1 MQSATAGKLGLW
13 IARAEA
19 LMRRMSSFAPVGM
32 AMMVLGL
39 PLAAWAQAPQ
49 EWTATGH
56 SETFPSESAALA
68 AIHALGGRYALA
80 EEIESVSVSPAGDR
94 ITYAY
99 RARPR
104 PQNISEWK
112 YAGQWTI
119 GGPFSSGDEALANA
133 LANLKSEYPQ
143 CGFQSIEVVKDWRLY
158 QSNFGIPTI
167 YLRDLKAEAADG
179 STCSKTW
186 TLQHYKQRAVTCPP
200 LMGLSGEVCVAT
212 QIAHTST
219 ALPPCDPCDQRGNP
233 ISTTT
238 GSKVQ
243 RERDLSLGWF
253 EFYRTLNSSYQS
265 EGGPGRYWT
274 HNLNMRLYG
283 TVAARSVVLSA
294 GGGMMAF
301 QSREAIDGSGATLRT
316 EGADTILS
324 QNDGLYRFNGSGR
337 LYRVQR
343 FAGDTLNIEFDE
355 RKRIARVVHSSGRSV
370 EFGYTGGFGVG
381 ESELAYIKDQGGTLV
396 TYAYDDA
403 GRLVS
408 ATYRDGSARHYLYEN
423 SSLPNALTGIQDESG
438 NRYATYAYN
447 EDGLAISSEHAG
459 SSQTASFQYQSDG
472 STLHT
477 NALGAVER
485 LTFTPANPYRKIASS
500 TTLAGTES
508 WEYAPPTGASSDFR
522 RRVKSHT
529 HRNGRIDLYT
539 YQDLTDPVLGE
550 VRIKRTTE
558 ASNRPEANVT
568 EVWKRRD
575 TNQIVKRVST
585 SRTQTSQYSA
595 RGQLIQESTV
605 TQDGATRTTT
615 YSYCD
620 QINPQQG
627 CPRVGLPL
635 SVDGPMPGTAD
646 TVSYTYYAEDAP
658 GCTSGGTA
666 CIYRKGDLW
675 KTVQA
680 LGNITEVLAYTPD
693 GRPHLVMD
701 PNGLITEYR
710 YTPRGWL
717 ASTAVKGPDDAS
729 SADDRVTAME
739 YLPTGQVSRATAPDG
754 SVVTYEYDAAQRLI
768 KVGDGAGNSIHYT
781 LDAAGNRVHES
792 YRGPDGAVTRME
804 SRVYNGLSQ
813 LVTLADA
820 YANPTDYDYDAAGNQ
835 VSVTS
840 ALGRVDRQEYDS
852 LNRLK
857 RTLQDVGGIG
867 AESRFNYDAEGNVVE
882 VIDPKGLKTTYARN
896 GFGEV
901 VTQTSPD
908 TGVTAFTYD
917 SSGNVLTRTDA
928 RGVTANYSYDALGR
942 TTAVTFSDPA
952 ADIHFVYDQPSAQCA
967 EGERAGIGRIA
978 SMFDP
983 SGRTDYCYS
992 AMGDLVRRVQVVDG
1006 QALTLRYAY
1015 DAAGR
1020 MQSMTYPDG
1029 SLVDYSYDALGQV
1042 SSVGVTPAGGTRE
1055 VLLHGVQT
1063 LPFGPA
1069 KTWTFGN
1076 GRRLDRSYELNYLP
1090 KSISD
1095 ARDGLNVAFGV
1106 DPVGNITSLT
1116 DGGSQGKRAT
1126 LDYDGMGRLTA
1137 FKDAETGVAI
1147 EQYSYD
1153 ATGNR
1158 LSFSNSA
1165 GNQAY
1170 VYAVDN
1176 HRLASVDGIS
1186 RTYDAMGNTLA
1197 IGTEWQYVYDLAGRL
1212 RSAVGASSAQT
1223 TYSHNAAGQRVLKQT
1238 NADKQLQVHGEAGEW
1253 LGSYGVSGIPIQQL
1267 VWMDSTPI
1275 GLIQAGKVFYL
1286 EPDHLGSPRT
1296 VIDPQRDRAV
1306 WRWSLLSEA
1315 FGKDWVAED
1324 PDQDDVAHVLDLR
1337 FPGQRT
1343 EPSSG
1348 LSYNYFRDYD
1358 PNVGRFAQS
1367 DPMGLVAGASTYAY
1381 AGGDPIA
1388 YLDRDGL
1395 QAQRAPVER
1404 VPTPPTRF
1412 MPPAQPPANDPN
1424 FGRGLGGALGALR
1437 ACFSPAGAAILA
1449 GVLIPNTT
1457 SACDT
1462 FDKPP
1467 QCGGDEDDP
1476 CERLYYQVDIP
1487 TCRGVAR
1494 ARGPSAGT
1502 RCYAQ
1507 AAERYAACL
1516 SGRPIPPLDTW
1527 NN

>member
-1 MQSATAGKLGLW
+1 MQSAQ
-13 IARAEA
+13 I
-19 LMRRMSSFAPVGM
+19 SV
-32 AMMVLGL
+32 VLIF
-39 PLAAWAQAPQ
+39 LAAASMTVTARAQAPQ
-49 EWTATGH
+49 AWTATGYANQ
-56 SETFPSESAALA
+56 TFPSEPSALA
-68 AIHALGGRYALA
+68 AIHALGGKYKLA
-80 EEIESVSVSPAGDR
+80 EVVQYMTMSSSDNRV
-94 ITYAY
+94 TYVY
-99 RARPR
+99 QARPR
-104 PQNISEWK
+104 APVAGPWQYRGAGTPSSTKIYSEEESTALVLADHQQN
-112 YAGQWTI
+112 
-119 GGPFSSGDEALANA
+119 
-133 LANLKSEYPQ
+133 YPD
-143 CGFQSIEVVKDWRLY
+143 CGFQSIEVEEDWKL
-158 QSNFGIPTI
+158 FGSALLLPATYTRI
-167 YLRDLKAEAADG
+167 LKLEATNPNRCTRIWRSQQWKERSVA
-179 STCSKTW
+179 
-186 TLQHYKQRAVTCPP
+186 CPEH
-200 LMGLSGEVCVAT
+200 MGFNGEECVA
-212 QIAHTST
+212 QSVAATSGT
-219 ALPPCDPCDQRGNP
+219 SVPCDKCDMRGNP
-233 ISTTT
+233 VSVVT

-243 RERDLSLGWF
+243 REEDLSLGWIDI
-253 EFYRTLNSSYQS
+253 YRTLTSSYQT
-265 EGGPGRYWT
+265 EGGMGGYWT
-274 HNLNMRLYG
+274 HNLNVRKYG
-283 TVAARSVVLSA
+283 DASSMAGVVYPGGSVVSFL
-294 GGGMMAF
+294 
-301 QSREAIDGSGATLRT
+301 SREAIDGSGAKLRT
-316 EGADTILS
+316 DGSDSILS
-324 QNDGLYRFNGSGR
+324 LEDGLYRFNSSGR
-337 LYRVQR
+337 LYRIDR
-343 FAGDTLNIEFDE
+343 FAGDTVSIAFDD
-355 RKRIARVVHSSGRSV
+355 RNRIARVVHSSGRSIQF
-370 EFGYTGGFGVG
+370 EYAGGVG
-381 ESELAYIKDQGGTLV
+381 PGESDLAHIQDQDGPLV
-396 TYAYDDA
+396 TYGYDEQH
-403 GRLVS
+403 RLVS
-408 ATYRDGSARHYLYEN
+408 ATYRDGSARHYLYEH
-423 SSLPNALTGIQDESG
+423 PNYSYALTGIEDETG
-438 NRYATYAYN
+438 TRYATYTYN
-447 EDGLAISSEHAG
+447 ADGLAISSEHAG
-459 SSQTASFQYQSDG
+459 AAQKSGFQYQSDG
-472 STLHT
+472 ATLHT

-485 LTFTPANPYRKIASS
+485 VTFTAADPYRKIASS

-508 WEYAPPTGASSDFR
+508 WEYASSTGIGSDFR

-539 YQDLTDPVLGE
+539 YQDLTDPLLGE

-575 TNQIVKRVST
+575 TNQVVKRVSS
-585 SRTQTSQYSA
+585 SRTQTSQYNA
-595 RGQLIQESTV
+595 RGQVIQESTV

-627 CPRVGLPL
+627 CPLVGLLL
-635 SVDGPMPGTAD
+635 SVDGPTPGPAD
-646 TVSYTYYAEDAP
+646 TVSYTHYAEDAP

-675 KTVQA
+675 KTVRP
-680 LGNITEVLAYTPD
+680 LGNITEVLAYTTD

-701 PNGLITEYR
+701 PNGVVTEYR
-710 YTPRGWL
+710 YTPRGWF
-717 ASTAVKGPDDAS
+717 ASTTVKGQDDAS

-754 SVVTYEYDAAQRLI
+754 SAVTYEYDAAQRLI
-768 KVGDGAGNSIHYT
+768 KVGDGTGNSIHYT

-792 YRGPDGAVTRME
+792 YRGQDGAVTRTE

-867 AESRFNYDAEGNVVE
+867 AESRFKYDADGNVVE
-882 VIDPKGLKTTYARN
+882 VTDPKGLKTTYARN

-908 TGVTAFTYD
+908 TGVTTFTYD
-917 SSGNVLTRTDA
+917 SAGNVLTRTDA

-952 ADIHFVYDQPSAQCA
+952 ADIHYVYDQPSAQCA
-967 EGERAGIGRIA
+967 EGERAGIGRVA
-978 SMFDP
+978 SMIDP

-1006 QALTLRYAY
+1006 QALTLRYTY
-1015 DAAGR
+1015 DSAGR

-1063 LPFGPA
+1063 LPFGPE

-1076 GRRLDRSYELNYLP
+1076 GRRLDRSYDLNYLP

-1116 DGGSQGKRAT
+1116 DGGSQGQRAT
-1126 LDYDGMGRLTA
+1126 LDYDGMGRLSA

-1170 VYAVDN
+1170 VYPVDN

-1197 IGTEWQYVYDLAGRL
+1197 IGTEWKYVYDLAGRL

-1253 LGSYGVSGIPIQQL
+1253 LGSYGVSGRPIQQL

-1275 GLIQAGKVFYL
+1275 GLIQAGRVFYL

-1367 DPMGLVAGASTYAY
+1367 DPMGLVAGASSYAY

-1467 QCGGDEDDP
+1467 QCGGDEEDP

>member
-1 MQSATAGKLGLW
+1 MALLVLTTMAPTVTAL
-13 IARAEA
+13 
-19 LMRRMSSFAPVGM
+19 
-32 AMMVLGL
+32 
-39 PLAAWAQAPQ
+39 AQAPQ
-49 EWTATGH
+49 AWTATGYP
-56 SETFPSESAALA
+56 SQSFPSEQSALA
-68 AIHALGGRYALA
+68 AIHALGGKYKVA
-80 EEIESVSVSPAGDR
+80 EVVQSISYYNNK
-94 ITYAY
+94 ITYTY
-99 RARPR
+99 KARPSA
-104 PQNISEWK
+104 PVVGEWQ
-112 YAGQWTI
+112 YYGNGFDAYTVT
-119 GGPFSSGDEALANA
+119 SGDDAAAATLAN
-133 LANLKSEYPQ
+133 YQQRHPQ
-143 CGFQSIEVVKDWRLY
+143 CGFQSIEVVDDWKDWTVTFESIVSRQYRNLEMKAT
-158 QSNFGIPTI
+158 SPTM
-167 YLRDLKAEAADG
+167 
-179 STCSKTW
+179 CSRTFSV
-186 TLQHYKQRAVTCPP
+186 QHYRERPVDCPKY
-200 LMGLSGEVCVAT
+200 MGWAGSDNQC
-212 QIAHTST
+212 IAEFIANTST
-219 ALPPCDPCDQRGNP
+219 KTPPPCDNCQLRGNP
-233 ISTTT
+233 VSVVS

-243 RERDLSLGWF
+243 RETDISLDWFTLSRTFDSSYRSLGGIG
-253 EFYRTLNSSYQS
+253 SYWAHS
-265 EGGPGRYWT
+265 
-274 HNLNMRLYG
+274 LNMRLYYG
-283 TVAARSVVLSA
+283 GGGDAGAVVLP
-294 GGGMMAF
+294 GGSVLTFRGIQAT
-301 QSREAIDGSGATLRT
+301 DGSGAVLKKD
-316 EGADTILS
+316 GGDYILFS
-324 QNDGLYRFNGSGR
+324 DDGRYRFNSYGR
-337 LYRVQR
+337 LSQVDRYS
-343 FAGDTLNIEFDE
+343 GDSLNIEFDSL
-355 RKRIARVVHSSGRSV
+355 RRISRVVHSTGRSV
-370 EFGYTGGFGVG
+370 EFGYKDALADG
-381 ESELAYIKDQGGTLV
+381 ESELAYIKDSDGPLV
-396 TYAYDDA
+396 TYGYDNE
-403 GRLVS
+403 GRLIG
-408 ATYRDGSARHYLYEN
+408 ATYRDGSARHYLYEH
-423 SSLPNALTGIQDESG
+423 PIYRNALTGIEDETG
-438 NRYATYAYN
+438 TRYATYAYN

-459 SSQTASFQYQSDG
+459 ATQKASFQYQTDG
-472 STLHT
+472 ATLHT

-485 LTFTPANPYRKIASS
+485 VTFTPADPYRKIASS

-508 WEYAPPTGASSDFR
+508 WEYAAAGSDFR

-529 HRNGRIDLYT
+529 HRNGRIDLFT

-575 TNQIVKRVST
+575 TNQVVKRVSS
-585 SRTQTSQYSA
+585 SRTQTSQYNA
-595 RGQLIQESTV
+595 RGQVIQESTV

-627 CPRVGLPL
+627 CPRVGLLL

-658 GCTSGGTA
+658 GCSSGGTA

-701 PNGLITEYR
+701 PNGVVTEYR

-717 ASTAVKGPDDAS
+717 ASTTVKGPDDAF

-820 YANPTDYDYDAAGNQ
+820 YANPTDYGYDAAGNQ

-901 VTQTSPD
+901 ITQTSPD

-917 SSGNVLTRTDA
+917 SAGNVLTRTDA

-942 TTAVTFSDPA
+942 TTAVTFGDPA
-952 ADIHFVYDQPSAQCA
+952 ADIHYVYDQPSAQCA

-978 SMFDP
+978 SMIDP

-992 AMGDLVRRVQVVDG
+992 GMGDLVRRVQVVDG

-1042 SSVGVTPAGGTRE
+1042 SSVGVTPAGGSRE

-1063 LPFGPA
+1063 LPFGPE

-1076 GRRLDRSYELNYLP
+1076 GRRLDRTYDLNYLP

-1095 ARDGLNVAFGV
+1095 ARDGLNVAFGL

-1116 DGGSQGKRAT
+1116 DGGPQGQSAT

-1137 FKDAETGVAI
+1137 FKDAKTGVPI

-1158 LSFSNSA
+1158 LSIGNSA
-1165 GNQAY
+1165 GTQAY
-1170 VYAVDN
+1170 VYPVDN
-1176 HRLASVDGIS
+1176 HRLASVDGVS

-1197 IGTEWQYVYDLAGRL
+1197 IGSEWQYVYDLAGRL
-1212 RSAVGASSAQT
+1212 RSAVRASSAQAS
-1223 TYSHNAAGQRVLKQT
+1223 YSHNAAGQRVLKQT
-1238 NADKQLQVHGEAGEW
+1238 SADKQQQLHGEAGEW
-1253 LGSYGVSGIPIQQL
+1253 LGSYGVSGTPIQQL

-1275 GLIQAGKVFYL
+1275 GLIQAGKVLYL
-1286 EPDHLGSPRT
+1286 ESDHLGSPRT
-1296 VIDPQRDRAV
+1296 VIDPHGDRSV
-1306 WRWSLLSEA
+1306 WSWSLLSEA
-1315 FGKDWVAED
+1315 FGKDRAAED
-1324 PDQDDVAHVLDLR
+1324 PDQDDVAQVLDLR
-1337 FPGQRT
+1337 FPGQRI

-1358 PNVGRFAQS
+1358 PNVGRFVQS
-1367 DPMGLVAGASTYAY
+1367 DPMGLEAGASTYAY

-1449 GVLIPNTT
+1449 GVLIPNST

-1467 QCGGDEDDP
+1467 QCGGDEEDP